1 MIEPTMNVVTTISGV
16 IVAVLGAMGLFY
28 KTFSESRRK
37 NQEAESKKERDALEL
52 TQLAAKFNIEV
63 VTGASTSAVS
73 LLTGIADRLK
83 AQIDESDIQ
92 IAALKQNR
100 AERDEQIAIM
110 QQKQADTDSKMGGLV
125 EANKKLAESNQKL
138 TEEVEILRAQLL
150 KKDEVIQ
157 EQDGRLKEQDVQ
169 IQKQEQKISVLE
181 TEYQQMKQQVDELT
195 LKLQEAEAKVKESGG
210 GKDE

>member
-110 QQKQADTDSKMGGLV
+110 QQKQADTDAKMTELV
-125 EANKKLAESNQKL
+125 EANKNLADSNQKL
-138 TEEVEILRAQLL
+138 SSEVETLRAQLAT
-150 KKDEVIQ
+150 KDAVIQ
-157 EQDGRLKEQDVQ
+157 EQEGR
-169 IQKQEQKISVLE
+169 IQKQEGRIKELE
-181 TEYQQMKQQVDELT
+181 GEYQRVQKQVDELNA
-195 LKLQEAEAKVKESGG
+195 KLQEAEAKVKESGG
-210 GKDE
+210 GKDEHL